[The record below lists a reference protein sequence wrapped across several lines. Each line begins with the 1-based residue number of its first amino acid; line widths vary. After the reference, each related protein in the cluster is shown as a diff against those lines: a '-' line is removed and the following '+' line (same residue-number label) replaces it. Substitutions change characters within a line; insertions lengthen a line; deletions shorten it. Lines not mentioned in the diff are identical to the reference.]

1 MSAPLGD
8 TRDRIGGGGAA
19 GAPLADRRL
28 RGYTEI
34 GVSSL
39 ILGTSGALLQISTMP
54 ASLLLVLRMGLAGVV
69 LGLIFLLTGGIAEV
83 RRSGQ
88 VRLLFVIGFVVAV
101 EVLCFFLSIR
111 LSNVAV
117 GISLE
122 YMSPVWVALVAP
134 WVLHTPRE
142 RIDMI
147 AVGVAL
153 AGMALI
159 LLPSFTASGSDNL
172 ILGVAFGLLAGMMF
186 AGAMILT
193 KKAGPGIRGTTFTLV
208 HWIGTVI
215 LITPLAAWQGAT
227 SDYSFTRTDVLI
239 VLVMGLLFTAVC
251 FSMFTDGI
259 RFVRVEHAGILGY
272 LEPVTAPFWALVLVG
287 ERPPLTTWLGGALI
301 ITAGIAV
308 ITLSKAPGEP
318 GLEPAP

>member
-1 MSAPLGD
+1 MSSPVISASP
-8 TRDRIGGGGAA
+8 AS
-19 GAPLADRRL
+19 DRRL
-28 RGYTEI
+28 RGYAEI
-34 GVSSL
+34 GAASL
-39 ILGTSGALLQISTMP
+39 ILGTSGALLQLSTMP
-54 ASLLLVLRMGLAGVV
+54 ASILLVLRMGLAGLV
-69 LGLIFLLTGGIAEV
+69 LGALFLLTRGVAEV

-88 VRLLFVIGFVVAV
+88 LRLLVVIGFVVAA
-101 EVLCFFLSIR
+101 EVLFFFLSIR

-147 AVGVAL
+147 AVGIAL

-159 LLPSFTASGSDNL
+159 LLPGLELSGSGSMT
-172 ILGVAFGLLAGMMF
+172 LGVLFGLLAGMLF
-186 AGAMILT
+186 AAAMILT
-193 KKAGPGIRGTTFTLV
+193 KKAGSGIRGTTFTLF
-208 HWIGTVI
+208 HCIGTVI
-215 LITPLAAWQGAT
+215 LITPLAVWQGLH
-227 SDYSFTRTDVLI
+227 SDYVLTAADVGI

-272 LEPVTAPFWALVLVG
+272 LEPVTAPFWALLLVG

-301 ITAGIAV
+301 IVAGIAV
-308 ITLSKAPGEP
+308 ITLSKAPAEAA
-318 GLEPAP
+318 LEPAP

>member
-1 MSAPLGD
+1 MSSP
-8 TRDRIGGGGAA
+8 AA
-19 GAPLADRRL
+19 SASPATDRRV
-28 RGYTEI
+28 RGYAEI
-34 GVSSL
+34 GASSL
-39 ILGTSGALLQISTMP
+39 ILGTSGALLQLSTMP
-54 ASLLLVLRMGLAGVV
+54 AGLLLVLRMGLAGIA
-69 LGLIFLLTGGIAEV
+69 LGIVFFVTGGPAEV

-88 VRLLFVIGFVVAV
+88 GWLLLIIGFVVAV

-122 YMSPVWVALVAP
+122 YMSPVWVALAAP
-134 WVLHTPRE
+134 LVLGTARE

-147 AVGVAL
+147 AAAVAL

-159 LLPSFTASGSDNL
+159 LLPGLSLSSGDHL
-172 ILGVAFGLLAGMMF
+172 LLGVLFGLVAGIMF
-186 AGAMILT
+186 AAAMVLT
-193 KKAGPGIRGTTFTLV
+193 KKAGPGIRGTTFTLF
-208 HWIGTVI
+208 HCIGTVV
-215 LITPLAAWQGAT
+215 LVTPLAVWQGANGN
-227 SDYSFTRTDVLI
+227 YSLTAVDAGI
-239 VLVMGLLFTAVC
+239 VVVMGLLFTAVC

-272 LEPVTAPFWALVLVG
+272 LEPVTAPFWALLLVG

-308 ITLSKAPGEP
+308 IALSKAPAELQ
-318 GLEPAP
+318 LEPAP